1 MIARFLS
8 LALLSVAVTAKPRVF
23 VLTDIANEPDDAMSL
38 TRFLLYS
45 NQFSVEGICAT
56 TSVWLPNS
64 THIEQIQAHIASYAE
79 VVENLNVHVAADAQ
93 FPSAELLMSKT
104 YVGYPAYGMDA
115 VGADRSSNGS
125 RALMH
130 AVDYSHEETWVTV
143 WGGANVLAQ
152 AVWEY
157 EHTHSALETES
168 FLAKLRVY
176 SISDQDDA
184 GAWLRHQHNSI
195 FWIASIHAMN
205 IYNLATWVGISGETL
220 YLFDAGGPDSSLV
233 TNEWLDTNIRNVSAF
248 GSTYP
253 DFEFIMEGD
262 TPTFL
267 SLIQNGLNVVGK
279 PRWGGWGGRYARVS
293 RWDNTYVDTLD
304 CNGEFLIC
312 PLTADEPVASVPG
325 ENGQN
330 FTSAQATVW
339 RWRNAYQW
347 DFSGRM
353 LWSSTADF
361 SAVNH
366 NPVVVVNGSKEVATP
381 LYLDVKPGDVITLD
395 ATDSHDPDGDAF
407 ANVTF
412 WQYLDVS
419 QFQRDPEATPA
430 LEIVQT
436 DLTATVTVPP
446 QEAFDGIWASWLS
459 GRGANEDDTTLH
471 VIVEVWDAGTPSLV
485 GYKRVVLTVKF

>member
-1 MIARFLS
+1 MFARFIS
-8 LALLSVAVTAKPRVF
+8 FALLSVIVAAKPRVF

-56 TSVWLPNS
+56 TSVWLPDS
-64 THIEQIQAHIASYAE
+64 THIDQIQSHITSYAE
-79 VVENLNVHVAADAQ
+79 VVDNLNIHVAEDAQ
-93 FPSAELLMSKT
+93 FPSAEELLGKT
-104 YVGYPAYGMDA
+104 YTGYPAYGLDA
-115 VGADRSSNGS
+115 VGTGKSSNGS
-125 RALMH
+125 TALMN
-130 AVDYSHEETWVTV
+130 AVDSSDEEIWVTI

-157 EHTHSALETES
+157 EQDHSADETKA

-184 GAWLRHQHNSI
+184 GAWLRHQHNGI
-195 FWIASIHAMN
+195 FWILSVHAMN
-205 IYNLATWVGISGETL
+205 IYNLATWVGISGEIL

-233 TNEWLDTNIRNVSAF
+233 TNEWLDTNIRNVSPF

-253 DFEFIMEGD
+253 DFQFIMEGD

-293 RWDNTYVDTLD
+293 RFDNTYVNTID
-304 CNGEFLIC
+304 CDVKGQ
-312 PLTADEPVASVPG
+312 
-325 ENGQN
+325 NGQN
-330 FTSAQATVW
+330 FTSAQSSVW

-347 DFSGRM
+347 DFSRRM
-353 LWSSTADF
+353 LWSSTADY

-366 NPVVVVNGSKEVATP
+366 NPVVVVNGSTEVASP
-381 LYLDVKPGDVITLD
+381 LYLDVKPGDVVTLD
-395 ATDSHDPDGDAF
+395 ATDSYDPDGDAF
-407 ANVTF
+407 ASVSF

-419 QFQRDPEATPA
+419 QFQRAPEATPA

-436 DLTATVTVPP
+436 GLTAVVTVPTLDP
-446 QEAFDGIWASWLS
+446 STDPIAASWMS
-459 GRGANEDDTTLH
+459 GRGANEDDLSLH
-471 VIVEVWDAGTPSLV
+471 VIVEVWDEGTPSLV
-485 GYKRVVLTVKF
+485 GYKRVVLTVTV